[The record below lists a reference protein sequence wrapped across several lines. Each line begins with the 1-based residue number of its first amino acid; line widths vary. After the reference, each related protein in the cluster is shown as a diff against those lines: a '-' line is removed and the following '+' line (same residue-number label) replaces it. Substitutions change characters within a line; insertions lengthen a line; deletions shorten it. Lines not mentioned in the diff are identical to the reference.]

1 MKREIITT
9 KDGSKSISIPEQNVT
24 YHSIHGALQESNHVF
39 IEAGLRPLLNQLETI
54 HIFEMGFGT
63 GLNALLSLQI
73 AITHQ
78 QKINYTAVE
87 LFPLTIEE
95 ASALNYTHESFMQLH
110 QCDWEKDNELNRYFT
125 LHKTNGSLIN
135 YSTNKTINLIYFD
148 AFAPATQP
156 ELWTKDIFDKLYSIL
171 AVNGVLVTYCSKGSV
186 KRAMLEAGFSVEKI
200 PGALHKRE
208 MIRAKKMTENR

>member
-125 LHKTNGSLIN
+125 LHKTNGSLLN
-135 YSTNKTINLIYFD
+135 YSTNKTIHLIYFD
-148 AFAPATQP
+148 AFAPAAQP

>member
-110 QCDWEKDNELNRYFT
+110 QCDWEKDNELDRYFT
-125 LHKTNGSLIN
+125 LHKTNGSLLN
-135 YSTNKTINLIYFD
+135 YSTNKTIHLIYFD
-148 AFAPATQP
+148 AFAPAAQP
-156 ELWTKDIFDKLYSIL
+156 ELWTKHIFDKLYSIL

-186 KRAMLEAGFSVEKI
+186 RRTMLEAGFSVEKI

-208 MIRAKKMTENR
+208 MIRARKTAENS

>member
-9 KDGSKSISIPEQNVT
+9 KDGSKSISIPEQNLT
-24 YHSIHGALQESNHVF
+24 YHSIHGALQESKHVF

-63 GLNALLSLQI
+63 GLNTLLSLQI

-95 ASALNYTHESFMQLH
+95 ASALNYADENFMQLH

-135 YSTNKTINLIYFD
+135 YSTNKTIHLIYFD
-148 AFAPATQP
+148 AFAPAAQP

-186 KRAMLEAGFSVEKI
+186 RRTMLEA
-200 PGALHKRE
+200 
-208 MIRAKKMTENR
+208 